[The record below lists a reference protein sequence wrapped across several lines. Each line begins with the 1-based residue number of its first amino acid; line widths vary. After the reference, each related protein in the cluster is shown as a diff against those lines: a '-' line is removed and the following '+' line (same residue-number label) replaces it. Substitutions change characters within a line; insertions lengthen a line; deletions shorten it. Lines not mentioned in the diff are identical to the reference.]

1 MASWK
6 SKIKLTWAFGLFTLI
21 INSSVIQATRS
32 NTMTEN
38 FVPCKSTTE
47 CAVGLWCLP
56 NPVLDDGSYFCDCH
70 PGFGYSRKLPTPKT
84 PLYTLSVNDYCEV
97 SGTSR
102 FFGILLAFNGFYYIF
117 RGVLEIIHLIR
128 CMKKAKVWVNNVA
141 TRVLIFSLVSALGAF
156 IYICSILFGTTQLGP
171 SYFLLQIV
179 FPLGVAIAT
188 LFIHLA
194 IYEVV
199 VAWID
204 LVQKTA
210 TLSRATAPTLTFAKY
225 FIRGFLSVYCVF
237 TLYCY
242 IVSKTDFFFAV
253 TLILDVVYL
262 IACNFSGR
270 SMRRLLLPDPDDKSH
285 ANYPAAES
293 IKNYYIS
300 ITKAY
305 SILIFW
311 YLSWNIFF
319 SAIAT
324 IGPAMI
330 FIQFMWECPFM
341 VAIGV
346 IVQYIKFGN
355 RKALLQFQ
363 KEPTFLDKLT
373 EKDNFVGKIA
383 LLLGGRSASTILSI
397 NKSSSFRQA

>member
-1 MASWK
+1 MSSWK
-6 SKIKLTWAFGLFTLI
+6 GIVTLTWAFGLFTLM
-21 INSSVIQATRS
+21 INSSLIQAATS

-38 FVPCKSTTE
+38 FVPCKSATE
-47 CAVGLWCLP
+47 CALGMWCLP
-56 NPVLDDGSYFCDCH
+56 NPVLDDGSDFCDCH
-70 PGFGYSRKLPTPKT
+70 PGFGYTRKLPTPKT
-84 PLYTLSVNDYCEV
+84 PLYTLNVNDYCEV

-141 TRVLIFSLVSALGAF
+141 TRVLIFSLVSSLGAF
-156 IYICSILFGTTQLGP
+156 IHICSILFGTTQLGP
-171 SYFLLQIV
+171 SYFFLHIMRT
-179 FPLGVAIAT
+179 LGIAIAT
-188 LFIHLA
+188 LFMHLA

-237 TLYCY
+237 TIYCY
-242 IVSKTDFFFAV
+242 IVANTDFFFAV

-262 IACNFSGR
+262 IASNLSGR
-270 SMRRLLLPDPDDKSH
+270 SIRRLLLPDPDDKSH

-293 IKNYYIS
+293 IKTYYSS
-300 ITKAY
+300 ITKAF
-305 SILIFW
+305 SVLIFW

-319 SAIAT
+319 SAMPT
-324 IGPAMI
+324 IGVAMM
-330 FIQFMWECPFM
+330 FIQYMWESPFM
-341 VAIGV
+341 IVIGV
-346 IVQYIKFGN
+346 IVQYIKV
-355 RKALLQFQ
+355 RHK
-363 KEPTFLDKLT
+363 DKNSMRRAFFSLST
-373 EKDNFVGKIA
+373 KSFHAELIV
-383 LLLGGRSASTILSI
+383 ASI
-397 NKSSSFRQA
+397 Q